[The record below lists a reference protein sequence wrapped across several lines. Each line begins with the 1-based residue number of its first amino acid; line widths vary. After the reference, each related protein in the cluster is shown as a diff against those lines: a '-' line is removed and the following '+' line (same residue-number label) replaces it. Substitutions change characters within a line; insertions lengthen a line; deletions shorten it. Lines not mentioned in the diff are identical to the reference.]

1 MSNSKPQQSPLTRQ
15 QQKALDKELPWRV
28 IVEKGGDYL
37 AEFIKAAQ
45 DEEKSWMR
53 FGSVEPI
60 DQKTADQIMST
71 AKGRKRVLRSRAA
84 YRDKAKGWPLRAKA
98 RVVALGCLDLTST
111 PWPARVQLHC
121 GSQRCWSMPFSF
133 LGRNRKMNRDGAVW
147 YLWCGDVKTA
157 FLQGEPDPRDEPLY
171 LAPLR
176 DQISILAKVF
186 TSPLVPR
193 QGTSMV

>member
-84 YRDKAKGWPLRAKA
+84 YRDKAKGCGPLRAKA
-98 RVVALGCLDLTST
+98 RVVALGYLDPDLYTLARESAT
-111 PWPARVQLHC
+111 PLRQSEMLVYAIFISWPKQ
-121 GSQRCWSMPFSF
+121 
-133 LGRNRKMNRDGAVW
+133 
-147 YLWCGDVKTA
+147 
-157 FLQGEPDPRDEPLY
+157 EDEP
-171 LAPLR
+171 R
-176 DQISILAKVF
+176 WCS
-186 TSPLVPR
+186 LVSLVWR
-193 QGTSMV
+193 RR

>member
-1 MSNSKPQQSPLTRQ
+1 MTQMYHRTTCHVQFQASAISTDAPTTKS
-15 QQKALDKELPWRV
+15 LDKELPWRV

-84 YRDKAKGWPLRAKA
+84 YRDKAKGCGPLRAKA
-98 RVVALGCLDLTST
+98 RVVALGCLDPDLYTLARESAT
-111 PWPARVQLHC
+111 PLRQSEMLVYAIFISWPKQ
-121 GSQRCWSMPFSF
+121 
-133 LGRNRKMNRDGAVW
+133 
-147 YLWCGDVKTA
+147 
-157 FLQGEPDPRDEPLY
+157 EDEP
-171 LAPLR
+171 R
-176 DQISILAKVF
+176 WCS
-186 TSPLVPR
+186 LVSLVWR
-193 QGTSMV
+193 RR

>member
-1 MSNSKPQQSPLTRQ
+1 MSNSKPQQSLLTRQ

-84 YRDKAKGWPLRAKA
+84 YRDKAKGCGHLRAKA
-98 RVVALGCLDLTST
+98 RVVALGCLDPDLYTL
-111 PWPARVQLHC
+111 PARVQLHC
-121 GSQRCWSMPFSF
+121 GSQRCWSMPFHF
-133 LGRNRKMNRDGAVW
+133 LAETGKWTTMVQFGIFGVATLRPSSSKGNQILEMSPCIWHHQETRSAFLRSPW
-147 YLWCGDVKTA
+147 YLVK
-157 FLQGEPDPRDEPLY
+157 
-171 LAPLR
+171 
-176 DQISILAKVF
+176 
-186 TSPLVPR
+186 
-193 QGTSMV
+193 GTSMV